1 MEQNSV
7 ILYAIIIVV
16 LIGIPV
22 ILSRKS
28 GKNPMELLFGKRA
41 GKSLFGGRK
50 SESGGG
56 ETQAA
61 RPGTKKQTNSNR
73 NDFMELI
80 SRLATYARKNHF
92 RLIIPGT
99 LSCGGTTAVL
109 TALIITRSKVVGI
122 NCFGFGGR
130 VIAAEG
136 DKDWTQVMNG
146 VETTF
151 PSPLVKNA
159 NQERIVRQVLEE
171 TGFAG
176 TEAEI
181 VGVFTSPSVWLSNL
195 AGTNCYSRDDAMK
208 YLKSDE
214 FLKDRGLDP
223 AAVEQALEP
232 RIVRAKKEKE
242 EDGKEE
248 EKREEGKA

>member
-22 ILSRKS
+22 VLSRKT
-28 GKNPMELLFGKRA
+28 GKNPMEFLFGKRA
-41 GKSLFGGRK
+41 GRGLFGGKK
-50 SESGGG
+50 SEPGSGK
-56 ETQAA
+56 TQAA
-61 RPGTKKQTNSNR
+61 QPGTKKQTNSNR

-136 DKDWTQVMNG
+136 EKDWTQVMNG

-151 PSPLVKNA
+151 PSPRMKNL
-159 NQERIVRQVLEE
+159 NQEKIVRQVLEE

-176 TEAEI
+176 TDVEI
-181 VGVFTSPSVWLSNL
+181 VGVFTSPSVWLSGL
-195 AGTNCYSRDDAMK
+195 TGTNCYSRDDAMK
-208 YLKSDE
+208 YLKTDG
-214 FLKDRGLDP
+214 FLKDGGLDP
-223 AAVEQALEP
+223 TAVEQALEP

-242 EDGKEE
+242 EAGREE
-248 EKREEGKA
+248 EKREESKA

>member
-7 ILYAIIIVV
+7 ILYAIIIVI

-28 GKNPMELLFGKRA
+28 GKSPMELLFGKRA
-41 GKSLFGGRK
+41 GRGLFGGRK
-50 SESGGG
+50 KESGNGG
-56 ETQAA
+56 SQAA
-61 RPGTKKQTNSNR
+61 QPQTKKQTNSNR

-80 SRLATYARKNHF
+80 SRLATYARRNHF

-109 TALIITRSKVVGI
+109 TALVITRSKVVGI

-136 DKDWTQVMNG
+136 EKDWTQVMNG
-146 VETTF
+146 VEKTF
-151 PSPLVKNA
+151 PSPLVKNL
-159 NQERIVRQVLEE
+159 NQEKIVRQVLEE

-176 TEAEI
+176 TDVEI

-195 AGTNCYSRDDAMK
+195 AGTNCYSRDDTMK
-208 YLKSDE
+208 YLKTDG
-214 FLKDRGLDP
+214 FLKDGGLDP
-223 AAVEQALEP
+223 TAVEQALEP
-232 RIVRAKKEKE
+232 RIIRAKKEKE
-242 EDGKEE
+242 EAGREE
-248 EKREEGKA
+248 EKREESKA

>member
-7 ILYAIIIVV
+7 ILYTIIIVV

-22 ILSRKS
+22 LLSRKS

-41 GKSLFGGRK
+41 ERGLFGGK
-50 SESGGG
+50 KKESGGSEAQNG
-56 ETQAA
+56 QPQTG
-61 RPGTKKQTNSNR
+61 RQTNSNR
-73 NDFMELI
+73 NDFMDLI

-130 VIAAEG
+130 VIAAERE
-136 DKDWTQVMNG
+136 KDWTQVMNG

-151 PSPLVKNA
+151 PSPLVKNS
-159 NQERIVRQVLEE
+159 NQERSCGRSWKKPGLPVRTWRLSGCSPRRRSGCPILPER
-171 TGFAG
+171 TAIPG
-176 TEAEI
+176 T
-181 VGVFTSPSVWLSNL
+181 TP
-195 AGTNCYSRDDAMK
+195 
-208 YLKSDE
+208 
-214 FLKDRGLDP
+214 
-223 AAVEQALEP
+223 
-232 RIVRAKKEKE
+232 
-242 EDGKEE
+242 
-248 EKREEGKA
+248 